1 MFKLYTI
8 LFVMVLS
15 GCATQ
20 SQNIDIKQ
28 KETIMLSARNYQ
40 GLVELYTDFVKK
52 DDSVENRE
60 KLAHYYFLLEDYEAS
75 AYQLENV
82 IKRANV
88 KAETFYNQ
96 SVNYYMLDKL
106 VIAETMINRAI
117 EIEKN
122 NAKFHNQRGIIFAQR
137 LEFESATS
145 EFLKARSLVFDDVK
159 IKNNLALVHYKKG
172 EYTQAIATLMPLY
185 LRNNNNK
192 RVVANLIVIMSKMND
207 RQYVLN
213 LLREKYDM
221 DNSEAV
227 FVYDKLSR

>member
-20 SQNIDIKQ
+20 NQNIDIKQ

-40 GLVELYTDFVKK
+40 GLVDLYTDFVKK

-96 SVNYYMLDKL
+96 SVNYYMLDKI

-159 IKNNLALVHYKKG
+159 IKNNLALVHYKKRRVHASDS
-172 EYTQAIATLMPLY
+172 YTYASLFKEQ
-185 LRNNNNK
+185 
-192 RVVANLIVIMSKMND
+192 
-207 RQYVLN
+207 
-213 LLREKYDM
+213 
-221 DNSEAV
+221 
-227 FVYDKLSR
+227 